1 MHPGLEYAERSRGGV
16 FTVEDARRAG
26 YRPDQ
31 IRVAVA
37 SGSWH
42 RLRRGIYV
50 TRARWAAAAGDPRAQ
65 HLLMAAAALT
75 ALGPGPVLSHASAAR
90 YHRLLLPRRA
100 DDIVRLT
107 HPDQWR
113 SGEGY
118 RVAAAALPPEDVVQ
132 AGALH
137 VTTVARTLVDCARE
151 WPLADAVA
159 AMDRAMFLR
168 RTRRADLSAEVLR
181 QSHWRSIGA
190 AGRALDLSDGRTES
204 PLESAGRLALL
215 AAGLPRPELQVELH
229 GPQGFVGRVD
239 AWYEEAAVAVEFD
252 DEVKYTEP
260 WGGRTPAEVAWD
272 EKRREDHVRGLDVRV
287 VRIAQEDLPRFHPV
301 AARLRDL
308 LAHPLT
314 GPRRFRAV
322 RSPEPGSDPADAV
335 A

>member
-1 MHPGLEYAERSRGGV
+1 MHPGLEFAERSRGGV
-16 FTVEDARRAG
+16 FTVEDARGAG

-31 IRVAVA
+31 IRAAVA
-37 SGSWH
+37 SGAWH

-50 TRARWAAAAGDPRAQ
+50 TQARWVAAAGDLRAR
-65 HLLMAAAALT
+65 HLLVAAAVLT
-75 ALGPGPVLSHASAAR
+75 ALGPGPVLSHSSAAR
-90 YHRLLLPRRA
+90 HHHFVLPRRV
-100 DDIVRLT
+100 DDVVRLT

-113 SGEGY
+113 TGKGY
-118 RVAAAALPPEDVVQ
+118 RIAAAALPPEDVVQ
-132 AGALH
+132 AGALQ

-168 RTRRADLSAEVLR
+168 KTCRADLSAEVLQ
-181 QSHWRSIGA
+181 QSHWVNIGA
-190 AGRALDLSDGRTES
+190 AGRALDLSDGRAES
-204 PLESAGRLALL
+204 PLESYGRQALL

-229 GPQGFVGRVD
+229 GSQGFVGRVD
-239 AWYEEAAVAVEFD
+239 AWYEDAAVAIEFD
-252 DEVKYTEP
+252 GAVKYTEP

-287 VRIAQEDLPRFHPV
+287 VRVAQEDLPRFQPV

-322 RSPEPGSDPADAV
+322 RTPEPGSPTADAV